1 MDKLQG
7 QIAEVSQEFG
17 IGSESRSFVFGQP
30 DQPVKGHDQVM
41 GSDSSAQVCLFGS
54 VPASGIT
61 PRCDRSLPGLSTF
74 KDRESACGTHGAR
87 PTLAMNLTLVNILLE
102 NIN

>member
-41 GSDSSAQVCLFGS
+41 GSDSSAQLRFVCLAACLLR
-54 VPASGIT
+54 ASRRDVTGPSQGFQLSKIGN
-61 PRCDRSLPGLSTF
+61 PLVAHMGRDLLSL
-74 KDRESACGTHGAR
+74 
-87 PTLAMNLTLVNILLE
+87 
-102 NIN
+102 